1 MTRMKPLVIALCACL
16 ASGPVW
22 AEEQA
27 ENGSEDS
34 GLTLMERGALLF
46 FEGLMDQ
53 MEPALDELGTL
64 AEEAGPALRQF
75 AEEMGPALAELMA
88 EIEDWSVYHPPEMLP
103 NGDIIIRRK
112 QPEPTP
118 EEGTEDGAVDL

>member
-1 MTRMKPLVIALCACL
+1 MTRMKPLVIAMCACL
-16 ASGPVW
+16 AAGPVW

-112 QPEPTP
+112 QPEPPP
-118 EEGTEDGAVDL
+118 EEGAEDGAVDL